1 MKNLFLKSLI
11 IIISILILVN
21 CFSVI
26 SLADGNFDLSTYDGS
41 PDATQA
47 GYVVDPARNII
58 GVIVSAVRITGVGVA
73 VAMLTVLGIKYIV
86 SAPGDR
92 AEIKKSLVQYL
103 AGAIIVLGSSQILA
117 LIIKVFPT
125 FISK

>member
-1 MKNLFLKSLI
+1 
-11 IIISILILVN
+11 
-21 CFSVI
+21 
-26 SLADGNFDLSTYDGS
+26 
-41 PDATQA
+41 
-47 GYVVDPARNII
+47 
-58 GVIVSAVRITGVGVA
+58 
-73 VAMLTVLGIKYIV
+73 MLTVLGIKYIV